1 MEGPG
6 AGCFFAG
13 AMKRKEVPV
22 PPIVRLGVD
31 LSALYPA
38 DGWEWL
44 KTDQTVPRRP
54 RRDSRNRG
62 RAKSDRAGPTA
73 ARLKWLKP

>member
-1 MEGPG
+1 MEGRG

-13 AMKRKEVPV
+13 AMKIKEVTV
-22 PPIVRLGVD
+22 PPIVRPEVD

-54 RRDSRNRG
+54 R
-62 RAKSDRAGPTA
+62 AKSDRAGPTA
-73 ARLKWLKP
+73 ARLKRLKP

>member
-1 MEGPG
+1 MEIRG

-22 PPIVRLGVD
+22 PLIVRLGVD
-31 LSALYPA
+31 FSALYPA
-38 DGWEWL
+38 DGWEWV
-44 KTDQTVPRRP
+44 KADQTVPRRP
-54 RRDSRNRG
+54 RREGQNRG

>member
-1 MEGPG
+1 
-6 AGCFFAG
+6 
-13 AMKRKEVPV
+13 MKRKEVPA
-22 PPIVRLGVD
+22 PPIVRPELD

-54 RRDSRNRG
+54 RRDGRNRG
-62 RAKSDRAGPTA
+62 RAKSDRVGPTA
-73 ARLKWLKP
+73 ARLKRLKP

>member
-1 MEGPG
+1 VVGYSSPWKDEGQ
-6 AGCFFAG
+6 AAFFVG
-13 AMKRKEVPV
+13 AMKRKEVNV
-22 PPIVRLGVD
+22 PPIVCPEVD

-54 RRDSRNRG
+54 R
-62 RAKSDRAGPTA
+62 AKSDRAGPTA
-73 ARLKWLKP
+73 ARLKRLKP

>member
-1 MEGPG
+1 
-6 AGCFFAG
+6 
-13 AMKRKEVPV
+13 MKRKEVNV
-22 PPIVRLGVD
+22 PPIVCPEVD

-54 RRDSRNRG
+54 R
-62 RAKSDRAGPTA
+62 AKSDRAGLTA
-73 ARLKWLKP
+73 VRPKRLKP